1 MNAVAPSTVSPLSP
15 PTPGAKDPQALPA
28 FPKLA
33 RGYRL
38 QYEQVQS
45 AWVLL
50 YPEGMVKLNDSSA
63 EILRRCNGERSID
76 AMVSDLE
83 ILFNTKGIAPQ
94 VRDLLQ
100 EGMRRG
106 WIA

>member
-1 MNAVAPSTVSPLSP
+1 MNAAASSPLSP
-15 PTPGAKDPQALPA
+15 GAQALQALPP
-28 FPKLA
+28 FPKLS
-33 RGYRL
+33 RLYRM

-63 EILRRCNGERSID
+63 EILRRCNGERSIE
-76 AMVSDLE
+76 AMVADLQ
-83 ILFNTKGIAPQ
+83 ILFNVKGIAPQ
-94 VRDLLQ
+94 VRELLQ

-106 WIA
+106 WIV

>member
-1 MNAVAPSTVSPLSP
+1 LP
-15 PTPGAKDPQALPA
+15 P
-28 FPKLA
+28 FPTLA

-45 AWVLL
+45 AWVPL

-76 AMVSDLE
+76 AMVADLE
-83 ILFNTKGIAPQ
+83 ILFNAKGIAPQ
-94 VRDLLQ
+94 VTDLLQ
-100 EGMRRG
+100 EGIRRG
-106 WIA
+106 WIV

>member
-1 MNAVAPSTVSPLSP
+1 MNIAAALPVSPISP
-15 PTPGAKDPQALPA
+15 PKPGAQEPQALPP
-28 FPKLA
+28 FPKLS

-76 AMVSDLE
+76 AIVADLE
-83 ILFNTKGIAPQ
+83 ILFNVKGIAPQ
-94 VRDLLQ
+94 VRQLLQ

-106 WIA
+106 WIV

>member
-1 MNAVAPSTVSPLSP
+1 MNAVASSPSSQMSPVA
-15 PTPGAKDPQALPA
+15 PGAPALQALPP
-28 FPKLA
+28 FPKLS
-33 RGYRL
+33 RGYRM

-63 EILRRCNGERSID
+63 EILRRCNGERSIE
-76 AMVSDLE
+76 AMVADLE

-94 VRDLLQ
+94 VRELLN

-106 WIA
+106 WIV

>member
-1 MNAVAPSTVSPLSP
+1 MNTVASSPVSPVAPS
-15 PTPGAKDPQALPA
+15 AHEPQALPP
-28 FPKLA
+28 FPKLS
-33 RGYRL
+33 RVYRL

-76 AMVSDLE
+76 AMVADLE
-83 ILFNTKGIAPQ
+83 ILFNAKGIAPQ
-94 VRDLLQ
+94 VRELLQ

-106 WIA
+106 WIV

>member
-1 MNAVAPSTVSPLSP
+1 MNTAVALPVSPIP
-15 PTPGAKDPQALPA
+15 APTPSAHAPQALPP
-28 FPKLA
+28 FPRLS

-63 EILRRCNGERSID
+63 EILRRCNGERSVE
-76 AMVSDLE
+76 AMVADLE
-83 ILFNTKGIAPQ
+83 ILFNAKGIAPQ
-94 VRDLLQ
+94 VRELLQ
-100 EGMRRG
+100 EGIRRG
-106 WIA
+106 WIV

>member
-1 MNAVAPSTVSPLSP
+1 MNVASSLPVSQAA
-15 PTPGAKDPQALPA
+15 PGASVPQALPP

-63 EILRRCNGERSID
+63 EILRRCNGERSVD
-76 AMVSDLE
+76 AMVADLE